1 MTIQPVLDQQNEGPG
16 ILGHEVFE
24 DIRNQTVFQATVDK
38 IVNFQF
44 NQIVFD
50 VLPHLQPFQHD
61 QQLILAELRLLLPD
75 PSQLNTL
82 GTEEADV
89 VDDDSNLLVVRLELH
104 RRVPRRI
111 RNHLRELGRRDFGR
125 NVQILDRGGQSL
137 GRQRR
142 LNCEIS
148 KLVQFLNENIIEQG
162 RDRFDDINEYL
173 EPSPESN
180 WRLGAAADHF
190 RLTGRWRP
198 G

>member
-1 MTIQPVLDQQNEGPG
+1 MTIQPVLDQQNERPG

-61 QQLILAELRLLLPD
+61 QQLILAELRLLLPG
-75 PSQLNTL
+75 PSQLNAL

-89 VDDDSNLLVVRLELH
+89 VDNDSNLLVVRLELH

-125 NVQILDRGGQSL
+125 NVQILDRGSQSL

-148 KLVQFLNENIIEQG
+148 KLVQFLN
-162 RDRFDDINEYL
+162 
-173 EPSPESN
+173 
-180 WRLGAAADHF
+180 
-190 RLTGRWRP
+190 
-198 G
+198 